1 MIVPDVNVL
10 VAAHNDANAEHEAA
24 RAWLTASL
32 ASAEP
37 LGIPSGILAGFVR
50 VATNPRI
57 LNPPLSAA
65 AALEIL
71 EVVRGARPTLILE
84 PGPEHWEIFASLCR
98 ATNARGGMVQDAYWA
113 AFAIERAATFVTL
126 DGDFAR
132 FPGLIRWDPR
142 QPRRV

>member
-1 MIVPDVNVL
+1 M
-10 VAAHNDANAEHEAA
+10 
-24 RAWLTASL
+24 ASL
-32 ASAEP
+32 TSAEP

-50 VATNPRI
+50 IVTNPRI

-65 AALEIL
+65 GALEIL
-71 EVVRGARPTLILE
+71 EAIRSARPTMVLE
-84 PGPEHWEIFASLCR
+84 PGPGHWEIFASLCR
-98 ATNARGGMVQDAYWA
+98 ATNARGGVVRDAYWA

-132 FPGLIRWDPR
+132 FPDLIRWDPR

>member
-10 VAAHNDANAEHEAA
+10 VAAHNDANADHEAA
-24 RAWLTASL
+24 REWLTASM

-37 LGIPSGILAGFVR
+37 LGIPSGILAGFVG

-65 AALEIL
+65 GALEML
-71 EVVRGARPTLILE
+71 EVVRSAQPTIILE
-84 PGPEHWEIFASLCR
+84 PGPGHWEVFAALCR
-98 ATNARGGMVQDAYWA
+98 ETNARGGVVQDAYWA

-132 FPGLIRWDPR
+132 FPHLIRWDPR